1 MLLINQCLDKLVAV
15 RVDFQK
21 RGMLEGTCLSHTL
34 QLMSKL
40 GEFQYIF
47 KFVLL

>member
-1 MLLINQCLDKLVAV
+1 MLLINQRLDKLAAV
-15 RVDFQK
+15 QVDFQK
-21 RGMLEGTCLSHTL
+21 HGMLEGTCLSYTL

-40 GEFQYIF
+40 SEFQYIF

>member
-1 MLLINQCLDKLVAV
+1 MLLINQRLDKLAAAQ
-15 RVDFQK
+15 VDFQK
-21 RGMLEGTCLSHTL
+21 CGMLEGTCLSHIL

-40 GEFQYIF
+40 SEFQYIF